1 MGQIG
6 SCGGA
11 KAVALALF
19 AVNGGAETFL
29 TKKQKKSIIETTG
42 RIQET
47 KCKTRDDTKRKR
59 KDKIKARIRHRHQH
73 PSSPTRS

>member
-11 KAVALALF
+11 KAVAVALF
-19 AVNGGAETFL
+19 AVNGGAETIL

-42 RIQET
+42 RGQET
-47 KCKTRDDTKRKR
+47 KYKTRDDTKEKEKTKEKKSR
-59 KDKIKARIRHRHQH
+59 
-73 PSSPTRS
+73 T